1 MRSEVPNTMNERK
14 PKTKSSQNKGSGTR
28 GNNSG
33 KNRGSK
39 KRGKGRSRGGRSKK
53 IDLAKYWGDSTA
65 LPTHD
70 DPVVPAGD
78 PGAAVNS
85 LGRPPIPGHEN
96 ASVHYF
102 NLVYDRAANLAV
114 ALAAAGGLND
124 LATNGQSDTRTTT
137 RSPTTPGAP

>member
-1 MRSEVPNTMNERK
+1 MNERK
-14 PKTKSSQNKGSGTR
+14 SNARSSQNKRGGAR
-28 GNNSG
+28 GNTSG
-33 KNRGSK
+33 KNRGSN

-53 IDLAKYWGDSTA
+53 IDLAKYWGDSSV
-65 LPTHD
+65 LPKHD
-70 DPVVPAGD
+70 DPIVPAVD

-124 LATNGQSDTRTTT
+124 LATNSQSDADSTA
-137 RSPTTPGAP
+137 SEPS